1 MRSPVMFVYGMS
13 LGLICGC
20 CFGAFVSKWETQAH
34 AIEANVAY
42 YSVDEKTGEV
52 FFIWGSKEK
61 E

>member
-1 MRSPVMFVYGMS
+1 MFVYGMS